1 MSSSL
6 VPFLEDAV
14 IYGSALSLSELLPGT
29 QAVTSPVLGQP
40 RFSWAPGKAPSS
52 FISLE
57 EAFRGILFLLP
68 VSPRTMVEVSGSF
81 FFLFFFLAY
90 ISASEIPL
98 SINGWSRRC
107 SPPSY
112 FKS

>member
-6 VPFLEDAV
+6 VPFLKDAV

-29 QAVTSPVLGQP
+29 QAVTSPGFWPNFLGP
-40 RFSWAPGKAPSS
+40 PGKALFP

-68 VSPRTMVEVSGSF
+68 VSPGTMVDVSGSF
-81 FFLFFFLAY
+81 FFLIF
-90 ISASEIPL
+90 SL
-98 SINGWSRRC
+98 SIFL
-107 SPPSY
+107 PV
-112 FKS
+112 KSL